1 MEAAGGRRFRAI
13 IPAFLS
19 VSLCL
24 LRLLLSPDTQKQENG
39 PREEQPPSDHAPVS
53 GEDFEGNL
61 SRTALAQPASCEL
74 PGSGTTRRGPA
85 GGYRLCLLGAPG
97 GSGSRFCRKSPS
109 LVASVGGCRHC

>member
-39 PREEQPPSDHAPVS
+39 PREKQPPSDHAPVR

-61 SRTALAQPASCEL
+61 SRTALAQLRAASCRGPEL
-74 PGSGTTRRGPA
+74 RGAARRGAIVYVFLGRPA
-85 GGYRLCLLGAPG
+85 DRG
-97 GSGSRFCRKSPS
+97 
-109 LVASVGGCRHC
+109 LVFAERAQV